1 MTMYQRQSYGN
12 FLAMQSGNM
21 GTAYLQKV
29 KDLRIWAPREFEF
42 DIAFWGLT

>member
-1 MTMYQRQSYGN
+1 M
-12 FLAMQSGNM
+12 M
-21 GTAYLQKV
+21 GISVKKKIMPVLKNAFNVSAYLQKV